1 MPVAPTLNRTVELEE
16 FEKIVPRGTS
26 VHTWHIRVEGGW
38 LPAMRVPG
46 ATAVKEQAEPG
57 MVWQRRVRL
66 ELPGDAR
73 LRLQIA
79 SPQAPRQKD
88 VFAILNFDQR
98 SATKTTHVEY
108 QLDGRGR
115 LVRAEPRR

>member
-1 MPVAPTLNRTVELEE
+1 MPVAPTPTRAVELEE

-38 LPAMRVPG
+38 LPAMRIPG
-46 ATAVKEQAEPG
+46 ATVVKERAEPG

-66 ELPGDAR
+66 ELASDAR

-79 SPQAPRQKD
+79 SPQQQRQKD
-88 VFAILNFDQR
+88 VFAILSFDQR
-98 SATKTTHVEY
+98 SATKTTQVEY
-108 QLDGRGR
+108 QLDGHGR